1 MEPRRFYLDTANR
14 SFVASPDTTVPAPTN
29 LFFREDVEAV
39 ELYFL
44 KPTGN
49 LAQPYE
55 YRDYSANTVKL
66 AIGLT
71 TPAALQTS
79 WTAVSTTITY
89 DEDYLQE
96 GGNGLNEVQRIS
108 FSGRKPASGGFSLTL
123 PARTV
128 VSDLSSLE
136 ELSNSTINL
145 GFNHGLFNGQA
156 IVMQYVE
163 LSTGPIENTTWYVV
177 ERTSQ
182 SFRLSRLPFG
192 APVTNIV
199 SIGGDIITNSFTT
212 AQIPFN
218 ATAATVQQAFVD
230 AGLAESGVP
239 QISVFGSFEAGFT
252 FYFANALAGVNV
264 GMLTVSS
271 TLAAAPC
278 LSANVSFNT
287 TEVNSLITAGTT
299 SNLRFEVEV
308 SGSGRRQ
315 TYATACDISA
325 DIIASASTS
334 PVPIGTANSFSLSDG
349 SGGVWTV
356 TVDANGILTTN
367 KI

>member
-14 SFVASPDTTVPAPTN
+14 SFVASADTTVPAPTN

-44 KPTGN
+44 RPTGV
-49 LAQPYE
+49 LARPYE

-66 AIGLT
+66 AVGLT
-71 TPAALQTS
+71 TPAALQTA
-79 WTAVSTTITY
+79 WTSLSTAITASVTVN
-89 DEDYLQE
+89 EI
-96 GGNGLNEVQRIS
+96 GFNEVQQIS
-108 FSGRKPASGGFSLTL
+108 FSGRQPVSGDFFLTI
-123 PARTV
+123 PVR
-128 VSDLSSLE
+128 
-136 ELSNSTINL
+136 TINTDNINTAAGGIVQL
-145 GFNHGLFNGQA
+145 PDHGLLDGQF
-156 IVMQYVE
+156 I
-163 LSTGPIENTTWYVV
+163 I
-177 ERTSQ
+177 
-182 SFRLSRLPFG
+182 FG
-192 APVTNIV
+192 EVDSDTA
-199 SIGGDIITNSFTT
+199 SSTNSGWFVRNRTANSFQFSATPNGALFTDVNFVGSGITVPAVTT
-212 AQIPFN
+212 ASLAYN
-218 ATAATVQQAFVD
+218 ATAANIEQAFVD
-230 AGLAESGVP
+230 AGISVNGLP
-239 QISVFGSFEAGFT
+239 QILVSGSFESGFT
-252 FYFANALAGVNV
+252 CTFANALGGADFPT
-264 GMLTVSS
+264 MTVSS